1 MAGKTLLMIL
11 RGSGLSVLM
20 FCSLLLGGCA
30 TVDTSDI
37 EVVTRSSPEARF
49 GSYRTYTWLETA
61 QIVNDPLGQWEPP
74 GFDADAAVKAMVDR
88 ELGKRGIRETGNTAA
103 LRVTFG
109 AGIEMTAFEVHEGG
123 QSGFPSMQTVPKGA
137 LVVVLVDSA
146 SYRPVWVGVAGA
158 DVQRQPEADAM
169 YRRLDYVVTEMFR
182 ALPVR

>member
-1 MAGKTLLMIL
+1 LLA
-11 RGSGLSVLM
+11 
-20 FCSLLLGGCA
+20 GCA

-37 EVVTRSSPEARF
+37 EVVTRTSPDARF
-49 GSYRTYTWLETA
+49 GSYRTYAWLETA

-88 ELGKRGIRETGNTAA
+88 ELGKRGMRATGNTPD
-103 LRVTFG
+103 LLVTFV

-123 QSGFPSMQTVPKGA
+123 QSGWPSLQTVPKGA

-146 SYRPVWVGVAGA
+146 SKRPVWVGVAGA
-158 DVQRQPEADAM
+158 DVQRQPDADATH
-169 YRRLDYVVTEMFR
+169 RRLDYVVTEMFR